1 MSDARALRR
10 DREPRGMGLLLAPYL
25 LGMALLVV
33 LPAVATLG
41 LSLFDAD
48 LVQAPE
54 FRGAGNFQELYG
66 DNIFRFAL
74 RNSLL
79 FAAWSVPL
87 RVLGAFG
94 LGMLLHRRFRGA
106 GALRTSV
113 FLPTVVP
120 DVAYAL
126 VWLWILNPIYG
137 PLNLV
142 LGGLGLDEPA
152 WLSRPGPAQAAVV
165 IMSAFQIGEGFL
177 IALAAR
183 LMVPRELEELA
194 AIEGARTWQT
204 FRRLVL
210 PLMVPALLLML
221 LRDTIFAFQ
230 ASFVPALIVTEGG
243 PPPYSTTYLPLFVY
257 RNAFEYLRYGYA
269 SAATVAMLVV
279 TAAIVW
285 LQYDIVWRWRKGL
298 IVS

>member
-1 MSDARALRR
+1 MAL
-10 DREPRGMGLLLAPYL
+10 MLAPYL
-25 LGMALLVV
+25 LGVAFLVV
-33 LPAVATLG
+33 LPALATFA

-54 FRGAGNFQELYG
+54 FRGAGNFRELYG

-94 LGMLLHRRFRGA
+94 LGMLLHKRFRGS

-142 LGGLGLDEPA
+142 LGGVGLGEPA

-165 IMSAFQIGEGFL
+165 MMSVFQIGEGFL

-194 AIEGARTWQT
+194 AIEGARAWQT

-269 SAATVAMLVV
+269 SAATVVMLVV

-298 IVS
+298 LVS